1 MVDQRT
7 DDKRGTEYSE
17 IEQEKQVSLL
27 SEIDLQTRPHG
38 RQAEHSSK
46 NGEHDAKHQ
55 DAGTCT
61 QEEDS
66 GARRLAH
73 KLSFQRALISFIDLI
88 VVVRRN
94 SRHVR

>member
-1 MVDQRT
+1 MIDERT
-7 DDKRGTEYSE
+7 YDKRCTEDSE

-27 SEIDLQTRPHG
+27 REIDLQARPHC
-38 RQAEHSSK
+38 RQPEDSSK
-46 NGEHDAKHQ
+46 NGEHDAKHEN
-55 DAGTCT
+55 AGAST
-61 QEEDS
+61 EEENS

-73 KLSFQRALISFIDLI
+73 KLSLQRALISFIDLI